1 MEQILGFIEN
11 IKSVQVIDVLM
22 ATCIM
27 ILFIVLSPSISYM
40 IVKSVKLKGNKK
52 QIRNSAFYNPLKV
65 FFSILGVYLAVV
77 FLNRSLNISNEIM
90 DVVTKIFWIVSTIS
104 FSKALAESF
113 TIKSSLIAKYVK
125 ATEKDIN
132 IGMLSFSLKII
143 RIIIYVIAVFII
155 LMILNIDIGGLLAG
169 LSVGGVIVTL
179 AAQDTAKNIFG
190 GIVIFLDR
198 TFNVGD
204 WIETPNYEGVVEGIT
219 FRTTRIRNFENSVV
233 NIPNAT
239 MADTAII
246 NWSKMEKRRYK
257 IRLPF
262 SFEITSEQMNMLTE
276 RIRTMLENNPETIND
291 DILINFDTIST
302 SGLSMLI
309 DIFVKTTNYDDFIKM
324 KNNVNAKILDI
335 VHNSGVKLAYPAT
348 TVFIGNEDNR

>member
-143 RIIIYVIAVFII
+143 RIIIYVIALFII

-169 LSVGGVIVTL
+169 LGVGGVIVTL

-276 RIRTMLENNPETIND
+276 RIRTMLENN
-291 DILINFDTIST
+291 
-302 SGLSMLI
+302 
-309 DIFVKTTNYDDFIKM
+309 K
-324 KNNVNAKILDI
+324 
-335 VHNSGVKLAYPAT
+335 
-348 TVFIGNEDNR
+348 

>member
-169 LSVGGVIVTL
+169 LGVGGVIVTL

-219 FRTTRIRNFENSVV
+219 FRTTRIRNFEN
-233 NIPNAT
+233 
-239 MADTAII
+239 
-246 NWSKMEKRRYK
+246 
-257 IRLPF
+257 
-262 SFEITSEQMNMLTE
+262 
-276 RIRTMLENNPETIND
+276 
-291 DILINFDTIST
+291 
-302 SGLSMLI
+302 
-309 DIFVKTTNYDDFIKM
+309 
-324 KNNVNAKILDI
+324 
-335 VHNSGVKLAYPAT
+335 
-348 TVFIGNEDNR
+348 

>member
-132 IGMLSFSLKII
+132 MGMLSFSLKMI
-143 RIIIYVIAVFII
+143 RIIIYVIALFII
-155 LMILNIDIGGLLAG
+155 LMILNIDIGGLLSG
-169 LSVGGVIVTL
+169 LGVGCVILTL

-324 KNNVNAKILDI
+324 KNNVI
-335 VHNSGVKLAYPAT
+335 Y
-348 TVFIGNEDNR
+348 

>member
-27 ILFIVLSPSISYM
+27 ILFIVLSPSISYI

-132 IGMLSFSLKII
+132 MGMLSFSLKII
-143 RIIIYVIAVFII
+143 RIIIYVIALFII

-169 LSVGGVIVTL
+169 LGVGGVIVTL

-335 VHNSGVKLAYPAT
+335 VHSSGVKLAYPAT

>member
-169 LSVGGVIVTL
+169 LGVGGVIVTL

-276 RIRTMLENNPETIND
+276 RIRTMLENNPETIN
-291 DILINFDTIST
+291 FQVT
-302 SGLSMLI
+302 
-309 DIFVKTTNYDDFIKM
+309 
-324 KNNVNAKILDI
+324 
-335 VHNSGVKLAYPAT
+335 
-348 TVFIGNEDNR
+348 

>member
-1 MEQILGFIEN
+1 MPLNRKVVIKMQQILEFIEN
-11 IKSVQVIDVLM
+11 IKSVQVIDVLI
-22 ATCIM
+22 AACIM

-40 IVKSVKLKGNKK
+40 IVKLVKLKGSKK
-52 QIRNSAFYNPLKV
+52 QIRNSAFYSPLKV

-77 FLNRSLNISNEIM
+77 FLKKSLNISNEIM

-113 TIKSSLIAKYVK
+113 TIKSSLITKYVK

-132 IGMLSFSLKII
+132 IGMLKFSLKII
-143 RIIIYVIAVFII
+143 RILIYVVAVFIV
-155 LMILNIDIGGLLAG
+155 LMILNIDIGGLVAG
-169 LSVGGVIVTL
+169 LGVGGVIVTL

-204 WIETPNYEGVVEGIT
+204 WIE
-219 FRTTRIRNFENSVV
+219 TTRIRNFENSVV

>member
-143 RIIIYVIAVFII
+143 RIIIYVIALFII

-169 LSVGGVIVTL
+169 LGVGGVIVTL

-335 VHNSGVKLAYPAT
+335 VHN
-348 TVFIGNEDNR
+348 

>member
-169 LSVGGVIVTL
+169 VGGVIVTL

-257 IRLPF
+257 ITI
-262 SFEITSEQMNMLTE
+262 EGQVN
-276 RIRTMLENNPETIND
+276 IRRKYTIQTPYRWK
-291 DILINFDTIST
+291 IYM
-302 SGLSMLI
+302 G
-309 DIFVKTTNYDDFIKM
+309 FIK
-324 KNNVNAKILDI
+324 NL
-335 VHNSGVKLAYPAT
+335 T
-348 TVFIGNEDNR
+348 TQGKTVY